1 MHKHTHT
8 HTQRST
14 EQKPYLG
21 EVKKRIFSLL
31 RYNQLQNQL
40 LCTRHAFC
48 LFNTHDQKKKKKK
61 KVANMKTNKK
71 PNTLSRA
78 NKAKKKKKK
87 KKKTSLQQKPN
98 NPNPPKCPKMTQNN
112 KQIDT
117 APTNWLLLFFPLPLK
132 KKKKTEGLLQT

>member
-8 HTQRST
+8 HTHTHRST

-48 LFNTHDQKKKKKK
+48 FFNTHHQKK

-71 PNTLSRA
+71 TNTLSRA
-78 NKAKKKKKK
+78 NKAKEKK

-98 NPNPPKCPKMTQNN
+98 NPNPPK
-112 KQIDT
+112 
-117 APTNWLLLFFPLPLK
+117 
-132 KKKKTEGLLQT
+132 